1 MKRLRL
7 FAALFVAISTTF
19 LADPA
24 FADSF
29 NDWTRSYNTAQIA
42 STDCVQFSYTWGS
55 ASKSYPV
62 QDSVQNV
69 QFDVNVQ
76 NDTTNKIGGNGEVFD
91 SYSIQMDVIDAGA
104 IVDTVLYEETRTK
117 HINQPRTLVST
128 YSGHA
133 DSVNI
138 TLRGIDNGFWGG
150 YYGPIM
156 CGPALTVTAA
166 SLPTP
171 TQSPEPQPSL
181 TPDSTPTPT
190 ESSTPVVVPPV
201 ETPTPSPSET
211 GSPTPPQPQFP
222 QNSVHGDANEGWDL
236 TLTAPEGYKFDSVYF
251 ASYGV
256 PQDYTVQWCHAEVS
270 VQKVEEVFLG
280 NNTGTIASSNGVFG
294 DPCGGTYKHLQVIL
308 TYVLDGPVVV
318 PAPEVPP
325 VTPEPSQTPTPTP
338 TPLPSET
345 PSPTVEPTILPTP
358 EPTPTVEP
366 TQEATP
372 TPTQTPQ
379 KPTPSKTST
388 PEPVPEPSPFVTPE
402 PEKVVTELL
411 SVPVDELTTEQV
423 DVLVAA
429 ALETFQ
435 TAEQGSPAYEQA
447 LEALAVAAQAD
458 DPEVPAELAAIPLI
472 GNVAG
477 AVLDTFNALGNVG
490 ADMAPQVRETAKK
503 TVIASV
509 IGVQA
514 AVNAVGAA
522 TTVAASSNST
532 SSVRRK

>member
-29 NDWTRSYNTAQIA
+29 NDWTRSYNTAHIA

-55 ASKSYPV
+55 VSKSYPV

-69 QFDVNVQ
+69 QFDINVQ

-104 IVDTVLYEETRTK
+104 VVETVLYEETRTK
-117 HINQPRTLVST
+117 HINQPRTLAST

-156 CGPALTVTAA
+156 CGPSLTVGLAPVQPTL
-166 SLPTP
+166 SPTP
-171 TQSPEPQPSL
+171 EPTLSETPLPSPTPEVTTTPETTPTPS
-181 TPDSTPTPT
+181 DTPTPT
-190 ESSTPVVVPPV
+190 PTTTP
-201 ETPTPSPSET
+201 
-211 GSPTPPQPQFP
+211 GPQFP
-222 QNSVHGDANEGWDL
+222 ANSIHGDANEGWDL

-345 PSPTVEPTILPTP
+345 ASPTPEVTQSPTP
-358 EPTPTVEP
+358 EPTPTAEP
-366 TQEATP
+366 TQVATP
-372 TPTQTPQ
+372 TPSPTPQ
-379 KPTPSKTST
+379 KPTPSTTPS
-388 PEPVPEPSPFVTPE
+388 PEPLPLPSPSVTPE

-522 TTVAASSNST
+522 TTVAASNST
-532 SSVRRK
+532 STRRQ